1 MGEEGIW
8 PAIGD
13 GGRGYS
19 AGSGVLL
26 MTLALTLYW
35 ACQTELSFAPHGDG
49 EFWYVSN
56 VFASLAY
63 AVGLLV
69 AGRLSEQVRSR
80 TYLIPCAGCIAA
92 ATAVQLVIL
101 PGCAAGGLVGI
112 VLFVVRN
119 VLMVVG
125 MTGFIASLFAR
136 LAAFEEPSDRT
147 FVVLVSMV
155 LSLLVYQGVAGLG
168 HPADYVCAVI
178 EPALSCAA
186 LIASWAYAG
195 DTAGRQAGERP
206 YEDAD
211 FVVGGGSVGW
221 RVLLGIFVIAVGLN
235 FVRVLV
241 ESLPLGVSPTYSE
254 ASSVV
259 ILCLAVAAAV
269 EVALKRPLHKVAPV
283 IIAAL
288 ASLTVI
294 SAFAGV
300 PFSTVSAP
308 LAMAAYLYYAAF
320 FWRLS
325 ANLAQGSSGRVV
337 SIAYAVLGVNSLG
350 LVVGGW
356 MARTASGLAQTGFVM
371 VAMLVAYAICIAGI
385 AITRLDFSGGRR
397 AAGPVADAMLAAVPT
412 PAVGGLTPKETEVA
426 AMAAGGMTLREI
438 ADEMSTSVNTVKTH
452 MVHVYQKLDVHSR
465 DELKAALRAPRAD

>member
-1 MGEEGIW
+1 MAEV
-8 PAIGD
+8 GD
-13 GGRGYS
+13 GTRAYS

-49 EFWYVSN
+49 GFWYVSN
-56 VFASLAY
+56 VFSALAY

-69 AGRLSEQVRSR
+69 AGRLGEHVRSR
-80 TYLIPCAGCIAA
+80 AFLLSCAGCIAV
-92 ATAVQLVIL
+92 ATTIQLVVL
-101 PGCAAGGLVGI
+101 PGFDAGCPAGFT
-112 VLFVVRN
+112 LFLARHVV
-119 VLMVVG
+119 MVVG
-125 MTGFIASLFAR
+125 MTGFVASLFAR
-136 LAAFEEPSDRT
+136 LAAFEEPSDRM
-147 FVVLVSMV
+147 FVVLTSMV

-178 EPALSCAA
+178 EPVVSCAA
-186 LIASWAYAG
+186 LVASWAYAG
-195 DTAGRQAGERP
+195 DVAGRQAGEP
-206 YEDAD
+206 SLEGTDLA
-211 FVVGGGSVGW
+211 VGGGSVGW
-221 RVLLGIFVIAVGLN
+221 RALLGILVIAVGLN
-235 FVRVLV
+235 FARVLV
-241 ESLPLGVSPTYSE
+241 ESLPMGASPTYSE
-254 ASSVV
+254 ASSVAT
-259 ILCLAVAAAV
+259 LCLALAAAA
-269 EVALKRPLHKVAPV
+269 EVMLKKPLHKVAPV
-283 IIAAL
+283 AIVVL
-288 ASLTVI
+288 ASLTVV
-294 SAFAGV
+294 SAFAGA

-465 DELKAALRAPRAD
+465 DELKTALRAPRAD